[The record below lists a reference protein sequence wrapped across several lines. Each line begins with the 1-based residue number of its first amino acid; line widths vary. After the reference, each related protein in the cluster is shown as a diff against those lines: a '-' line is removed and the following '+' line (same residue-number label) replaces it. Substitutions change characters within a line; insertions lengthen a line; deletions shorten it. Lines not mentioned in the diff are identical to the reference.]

1 MASSVKIS
9 NNTVVYL
16 PSKKSQKI
24 VNDYVCNKCGRRK
37 TFRSEYP
44 GPVVLGKCPRCK
56 EGNMVS
62 DIKMLFDAMAEME
75 EKSENTEETKDR
87 QAS

>member
-16 PSKKSQKI
+16 PSSKSKKI

-75 EKSENTEETKDR
+75 ENSEKREETK
-87 QAS
+87 AA

>member
-62 DIKMLFDAMAEME
+62 DIKVLFDTMAEME
-75 EKSENTEETKDR
+75 ENSEKREEN
-87 QAS
+87 